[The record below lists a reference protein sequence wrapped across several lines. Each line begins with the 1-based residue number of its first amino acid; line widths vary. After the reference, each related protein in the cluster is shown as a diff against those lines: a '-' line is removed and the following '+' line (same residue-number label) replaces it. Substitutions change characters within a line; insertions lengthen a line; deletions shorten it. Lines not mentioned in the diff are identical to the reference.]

1 MSLQDYL
8 GLFPSASREKP
19 RFIALAEAI
28 LRQAMDLMAL
38 VPSLESGFSVAQA
51 AGLQLDAIGD
61 SFSVLRKDG
70 WSDETYRGVLAR
82 KLKRNGW
89 DGLNQSSFGYLEDGE
104 TFIENG
110 DWTITAETGALP
122 IAADGL
128 LPVPMG
134 VRVVTVG

>member
-1 MSLQDYL
+1 MDYL
-8 GLFPSASREKP
+8 TLFPSATREKP
-19 RFIALAEAI
+19 HFMALAEAI
-28 LRQAMDLMAL
+28 LGQATDLIAL

-70 WSDETYRGVLAR
+70 WSDETYRYVLRR
-82 KLKRNGW
+82 KMKRNGW
-89 DGLNQSSFGYLEDGE
+89 DGLNDSSFGYLEDGE
-104 TFIENG
+104 TFVENG

-134 VRVVTVG
+134 VRTVSVG